1 MKNNDYPI
9 ERKLRC
15 KLYITL
21 VLYVV
26 IGFVLTL
33 LLGYVFSLS
42 KNPVIV
48 WMYWRM
54 DVLFIF
60 YLIIGFFVIFYYYW
74 KKPFGYI

>member
-33 LLGYVFSLS
+33 LLG
-42 KNPVIV
+42 KEC
-48 WMYWRM
+48 
-54 DVLFIF
+54 IF
-60 YLIIGFFVIFYYYW
+60 NCNKRF
-74 KKPFGYI
+74 K

>member
-33 LLGYVFSLS
+33 LLG
-42 KNPVIV
+42 KEC
-48 WMYWRM
+48 
-54 DVLFIF
+54 IF
-60 YLIIGFFVIFYYYW
+60 
-74 KKPFGYI
+74 